1 VTGIPVPFLFLFPT
15 DIIFLEA
22 PMRILASIVLLA
34 VALTVPLPK
43 AVAQSS
49 NDADKLIMRLR
60 PVCNAGQG
68 GLLVIAFDIKARA
81 GGSQRLVGGYSMVLT
96 YISTKLVI
104 QGVQQRYQ
112 TGYWPGG
119 TWYINQSF
127 GANAWFNQHSTQ
139 TGSPGNALPLNS
151 SYWSVTTDC
160 AGNPLGDGFFE
171 VLRYTFQISASANG
185 TVDFSMYNLLTY
197 KYGEGFQHGAE
208 SSAMYYSAL
217 ADNGNDSTTLIK
229 GLIIPVELSA
239 LDAHLQDDR
248 TVLLTWRTEN
258 EQLNEGFDVER
269 GDGTVFEKIGFVPG
283 HGTTRSAEDYRFI
296 DQTPVSTDGRP
307 YVFYRLRQIDSDGK
321 TTYSHIV
328 STRLPAETVGIGQN
342 YPNPMAPG
350 ESTIIPYSLAVPGTV
365 RLEIFNT
372 LGQKVATLV
381 DGAALDAGRF
391 EAAWDGRRSDGT
403 LAGSGVYFTRFSA
416 AFGNGEVYTASRQ
429 FSVTR

>member
-1 VTGIPVPFLFLFPT
+1 
-15 DIIFLEA
+15 
-22 PMRILASIVLLA
+22 MRILASIVFLA
-34 VALTVPLPK
+34 VALSVPLTSTR
-43 AVAQSS
+43 AQAS

-81 GGSQRLVGGYSMVLT
+81 GGSQRLIGGYSMVLT
-96 YISTKLVI
+96 YIHTKLVI

-112 TGYWPGG
+112 TGVWPGG

-127 GANAWFNQHSTQ
+127 GAAAWFNQHSAQ
-139 TGSPGNALPLNS
+139 MGNPGNAMPLNS
-151 SYWSVTTDC
+151 TYWSSTTDC

-171 VLRYTFQISASANG
+171 VLRYAFQINPSANG
-185 TVDFSMYNLLTY
+185 TVDFSMYNLLSY

-208 SSAMYYSAL
+208 GSAMYYSAL
-217 ADNGNDSTTLIK
+217 ADNSNDSSILIRN
-229 GLIIPVELSA
+229 LIIPVELSA
-239 LDAHLQDDR
+239 LDASMQDDR

-258 EQLNEGFDVER
+258 EQLNQGFDVER
-269 GDGTVFEKIGFVPG
+269 GDGTTFEKIGFVPG
-283 HGTTRSAEDYRFI
+283 RGTTSSPEEYRFI
-296 DQTPVSTDGRP
+296 DTAPVSTDGRP

-321 TTYSHIV
+321 ATYSHIV
-328 STRLPAETVGIGQN
+328 STRLPAETVGLGQN
-342 YPNPMAPG
+342 YPNPVAPG
-350 ESTIIPYSLAVPGTV
+350 EGTVIPYSLAVPGTV
-365 RLEIFNT
+365 RLEIYNA

-381 DGAALDAGRF
+381 DGTALDAGRF

-416 AFGNGEVYTASRQ
+416 AFGNGETYTTSRQ